1 MMGVISTGAVVTALE
16 RQGRLKVVQLG
27 NRKWITVIQGVNAKG
42 WAILPFII
50 FTARHHLSSW
60 YKEEDLPQDW
70 AIAVSDNGWT
80 TNTLSLDWLQHFD
93 EHTKERTVSA
103 YRLLVIDGHESHDS
117 LKFQK
122 YCKDNKIITVCIPP
136 HSSHILQPLDV
147 GCFAPLKKV
156 YGRQAENL
164 IRNRINYIT
173 KAEFL
178 PCFITAFKALFTPSN
193 IQGGF

>member
-70 AIAVSDNGWT
+70 AIVVSNNGWT

-103 YRLLVIDGHESHDS
+103 YCLLVIDGYESHAS
-117 LKFQK
+117 LKFQ
-122 YCKDNKIITVCIPP
+122 
-136 HSSHILQPLDV
+136 
-147 GCFAPLKKV
+147 
-156 YGRQAENL
+156 
-164 IRNRINYIT
+164 
-173 KAEFL
+173 
-178 PCFITAFKALFTPSN
+178 
-193 IQGGF
+193 